1 MKWLVGLMLA
11 LVGCDQVYG
20 LTDRGTDAALDALPP
35 DDLAIDTA
43 PGVCVPVADPTG
55 DNDADTILNQNDA
68 CPDLPDRGYNEDG
81 DCTGDACDLCPQD
94 ATEVADTDG
103 DQIGDPCDVSGTTSD
118 IARMEGFGDVDE
130 IVPLV
135 TGWMHDSLAGTIR
148 TTTAAGTGRYA
159 WTNYEISPPF
169 LIETQFRIPATS
181 TMWTTGIL
189 FGAANN
195 RDQTPDAYMLVI
207 SRAGAAA
214 QVRLLHLTN
223 GVSMSLNMD
232 QAVTIEEVQRL
243 RIEVTNQ
250 SLSVTLRG
258 EQTMSQAMFN
268 LPMVIAPQSSFG
280 IGVMGPA
287 LVTFDYLYEVHHR
300 TD

>member
-1 MKWLVGLMLA
+1 
-11 LVGCDQVYG
+11 
-20 LTDRGTDAALDALPP
+20 
-35 DDLAIDTA
+35 
-43 PGVCVPVADPTG
+43 
-55 DNDADTILNQNDA
+55 
-68 CPDLPDRGYNEDG
+68 
-81 DCTGDACDLCPQD
+81 
-94 ATEVADTDG
+94 
-103 DQIGDPCDVSGTTSD
+103 
-118 IARMEGFGDVDE
+118 
-130 IVPLV
+130 
-135 TGWMHDSLAGTIR
+135 
-148 TTTAAGTGRYA
+148 
-159 WTNYEISPPF
+159 
-169 LIETQFRIPATS
+169 
-181 TMWTTGIL
+181 
-189 FGAANN
+189 
-195 RDQTPDAYMLVI
+195 MLVI

-268 LPMVIAPQSSFG
+268 LPMVIAPQSAFG